1 MAPGG
6 AVLSGKGS
14 GTNDK
19 QEWRVLLM
27 LGPAARKKKKYNT
40 PAAFLR
46 ASGTESFPSFDSL
59 TSQVHHDPEGSGPSS
74 NC

>member
-1 MAPGG
+1 MRRLQEEPSYWA
-6 AVLSGKGS
+6 KGRGLMTAGVEGFVDA
-14 GTNDK
+14 GTCC
-19 QEWRVLLM
+19 W
-27 LGPAARKKKKYNT
+27 KKKYDT

-59 TSQVHHDPEGSGPSS
+59 TSQVHHHPEGSGPSG

>member
-27 LGPAARKKKKYNT
+27 LGPAARRKKNT
-40 PAAFLR
+40 TLLLPFLGHQ
-46 ASGTESFPSFDSL
+46 ALNLSPHL
-59 TSQVHHDPEGSGPSS
+59 IH
-74 NC
+74 